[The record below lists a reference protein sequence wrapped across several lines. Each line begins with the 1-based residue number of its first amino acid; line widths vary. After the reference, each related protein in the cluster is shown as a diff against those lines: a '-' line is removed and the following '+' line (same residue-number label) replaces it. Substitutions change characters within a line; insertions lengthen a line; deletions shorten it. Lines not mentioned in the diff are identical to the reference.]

1 MFNVEEEE
9 QLAEYVVKM
18 ADMGFGL
25 TRAAYRL
32 AEKLGKSHPFVNGIA
47 G

>member
-18 ADMGFGL
+18 VDMGFGL
-25 TRAAYRL
+25 TRAAY
-32 AEKLGKSHPFVNGIA
+32 SISSS
-47 G
+47 